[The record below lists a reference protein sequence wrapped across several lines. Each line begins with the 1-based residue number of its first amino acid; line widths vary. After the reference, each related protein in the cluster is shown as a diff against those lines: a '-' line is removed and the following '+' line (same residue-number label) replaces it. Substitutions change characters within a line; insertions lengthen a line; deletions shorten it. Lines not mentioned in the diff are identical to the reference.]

1 MVLYNR
7 KGEQHLDMTDV
18 DISEQVYQDMFK
30 HPKLQWCPKEELPV
44 RREHAIKKD
53 VLNANLYLDEW
64 HFKR

>member
-30 HPKLQWCPKEELPV
+30 HPKL
-44 RREHAIKKD
+44 
-53 VLNANLYLDEW
+53 
-64 HFKR
+64 